1 MAFEK
6 PMSENQKEN
15 GNKLYRFMK
24 HNDFVTKEQML
35 AHLGWDKTRDRQLRD
50 LISMIAK
57 KVPVISTSDSKGY
70 KIAQDKAD
78 LELVEHAWAE
88 LSSRIEELN
97 KRIMPLM
104 EFREKVKFWEN
115 ENGTRIMGTTT
126 NAEFTITS
134 QNNNDTSKN
143 N

>member
-24 HNDFVTKEQML
+24 YNDFVTKEQML
-35 AHLGWDKTRDRQLRD
+35 AHLGWDKTKDRQLRD

-70 KIAQDKAD
+70 KIAKSPAD
-78 LELVEHAWAE
+78 LEEVEHQLKE
-88 LSSRIEELN
+88 FDSRIQEIE
-97 KRIMPLM
+97 KRKEPLWK
-104 EFREKVKFWEN
+104 FRDKVKFGGE
-115 ENGTRIMGTTT
+115 
-126 NAEFTITS
+126 
-134 QNNNDTSKN
+134 
-143 N
+143 

>member
-1 MAFEK
+1 MWRNIEMAFEK

-24 HNDFVTKEQML
+24 YNDFVTKEQML
-35 AHLGWDKTRDRQLRD
+35 AHLGWDKTKDRQLRD

-70 KIAQDKAD
+70 KIAKDKAD

-88 LSSRIEELN
+88 LASRIEELT

-104 EFREKVKFWEN
+104 QFREKFKF
-115 ENGTRIMGTTT
+115 GG
-126 NAEFTITS
+126 
-134 QNNNDTSKN
+134 DSK
-143 N
+143 

>member
-24 HNDFVTKEQML
+24 YNDFVTKEQML
-35 AHLGWDKTRDRQLRD
+35 DHLGWDKTRDRQLRE

-57 KVPVISTSDSKGY
+57 KVPVISTSDNKGY
-70 KIAQDKAD
+70 KIAKDYKD
-78 LELVEHAWAE
+78 LEMVEHAWAE

-97 KRIMPLM
+97 KRIEPLM
-104 EFREKVKFWEN
+104 QFRDKFKFGE
-115 ENGTRIMGTTT
+115 
-126 NAEFTITS
+126 
-134 QNNNDTSKN
+134 
-143 N
+143 